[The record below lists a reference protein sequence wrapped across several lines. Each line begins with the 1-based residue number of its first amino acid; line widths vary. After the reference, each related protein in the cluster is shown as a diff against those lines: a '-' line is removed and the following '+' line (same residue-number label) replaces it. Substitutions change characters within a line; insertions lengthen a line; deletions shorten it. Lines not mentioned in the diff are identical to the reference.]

1 MGFQEKMAWAM
12 MVVLIITGVAYYSV
26 VFQASVALGAV
37 APPILPLMIGY
48 VVFLVVLITV
58 AAIIIAISKPS
69 EAGAGLDERDKLI
82 QFKGEAWSSRA
93 MGFLMVCALLDFGV
107 NGDGNRLF
115 HIIFAVLI
123 ISQIAEYGLQILFY
137 RRGV

>member
-12 MVVLIITGVAYYSV
+12 MVILIVTGVAYYSV
-26 VFQASVALGAV
+26 VFQASAALGAV
-37 APPILPLMIGY
+37 APPLLPLMIGY
-48 VVFLVVLITV
+48 TVFLVVLITV
-58 AAIIIAISKPS
+58 AAILISISKPS

-93 MGFLMVCALLDFGV
+93 MGFLTVCALLDFGV

>member
-12 MVVLIITGVAYYSV
+12 MIILIVTGAAYYNL
-26 VFQASVALGAV
+26 VFQTSAAIGAT

-48 VVFLVVLITV
+48 VVFLVVLS
-58 AAIIIAISKPS
+58 IIASIGIAITKPS
-69 EAGAGLDERDKLI
+69 EANAALDERDQLI
-82 QFKGEAWSSRA
+82 QFKGEAWSGRA
-93 MGFLMVCALLDFGV
+93 MGFLVLCALLDFGV

-115 HIIFAVLI
+115 HAIFASLI

-137 RRGV
+137 RRGS